1 MNEDRRVLYA
11 LVAAGFGIVVVVL
24 AAAALFYGVGPRWWS
39 WTILGVTLTVSAV
52 GAMRWRRTGFV
63 LGWSVGLFV
72 VWTIG
77 VLAQR

>member
-1 MNEDRRVLYA
+1 MLYA
-11 LVAAGFGIVVVVL
+11 LVAAGFGIVVVIL
-24 AAAALFYGVGPRWWS
+24 AAAALVYGIGPRWWS
-39 WTILGVTLTVSAV
+39 WTILGVTLAISAA

-77 VLAQR
+77 VLALR